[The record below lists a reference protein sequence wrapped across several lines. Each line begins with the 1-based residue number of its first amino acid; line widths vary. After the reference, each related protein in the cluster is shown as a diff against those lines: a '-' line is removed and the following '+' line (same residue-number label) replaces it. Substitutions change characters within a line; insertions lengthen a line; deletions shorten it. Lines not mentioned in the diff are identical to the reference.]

1 MLWENGLQGVDMT
14 QIYALIA
21 IGTAAT
27 LMAIILLLLRTKV
40 QGRQPAVAL
49 AQQWAATRLRTST
62 VVVAGLAAIAA
73 FSFSELPANDPSLAA
88 GPSGLSAV
96 ANAPANAVNATPA
109 DASTSDPQALAALR
123 AYADNIG
130 DKQSPPQAATSAPSA
145 NSTALPDVASMLEK
159 LIARLEKQPDD
170 VNGWKTLGWSYLN
183 TGNPTDAVKAYE
195 TALKLKPADVEIQ
208 KGLEQARSAQTL
220 ASRAASSDPAP
231 QPTAQD
237 IKAAADLSETQRD
250 SMIRGM
256 VDKLATRLET
266 SPNDED
272 GWLRLMRSRMTLGEK
287 DAAKAALAKALE
299 TFSSDAAAKAR
310 LTSAASELGVN
321 SN

>member
-88 GPSGLSAV
+88 GPSALSAV

-130 DKQSPPQAATSAPSA
+130 DKPSPPQAATPPAA
-145 NSTALPDVASMLEK
+145 NTTALPDVASMLEK

>member
-1 MLWENGLQGVDMT
+1 MT

-88 GPSGLSAV
+88 GPSALSAV

-130 DKQSPPQAATSAPSA
+130 DKPSPPQAATPPAA
-145 NSTALPDVASMLEK
+145 NTTALPDVASMLEK